1 MAISEAL
8 RRRSK
13 IEEVWIVHQS
23 EATNHAILGVF
34 ATEQEADAFAA
45 EVEDQYADSLVY
57 APFTIGYRYD
67 TKTPMPASLES
78 SS

>member
-8 RRRSK
+8 RRRSR

-23 EATNHAILGVF
+23 ETVQNAVLGVF

-57 APFTIGYRYD
+57 APFAVGYRYD
-67 TKTPMPASLES
+67 TTTS
-78 SS
+78 